1 MTRQLVWTD
10 VPDDTIENTQP
21 ISGRGPA
28 RSLRPAELAHAAVMG
43 ALCAAIAI
51 IAVILPHAGALGLLG
66 TVPMGLLSYRFR
78 IRVLITATVAA
89 SVIGF
94 LVVGMSGF
102 GAVALCAYVGGLAGI
117 VKRRRRG
124 TPTVLATS
132 LGAGVA
138 VGVAVVVALT
148 FLARLRQLIFHTITA
163 TVDGVATAIS
173 RVPHLQPAA
182 QDLKQFSADAL
193 QYWQWLIVGYAVIA
207 IMGASLVGWWALS
220 RVLLRLRGI
229 PDVHKL
235 DAPISS
241 GSIEPIPVRLDGV
254 RLRYP
259 HTDRDALRAV
269 SLDVRAG
276 EHVAVT
282 GANGSGK
289 TTLMLILAGREPT
302 SGTVD
307 RPGAVGL
314 GELGGTAVVMQHP
327 ESQVLGTRVADD
339 VVWGLPPGKSIDIER
354 LLGEV
359 GLAGLAERDT
369 GGLSGGELQRLAVAA
384 ALAREPALLVAD
396 EVTSMVDQRGR
407 TALLAVL
414 SGLTDR
420 HRTALVHIT
429 HYDNEAEHADR
440 TIDLSDSADNTAMV
454 EAAKAPAPTAAVV
467 HRSNTPV
474 LELNGVG
481 HEYGSGTPWAQTALR
496 DISFAVHEGDGLLIH
511 GDNGSGKSTLAWI
524 MAGLTVPTTGTCLVN
539 ESPAAEQVGA
549 VALQFQAARLQL
561 MRSRVDLEVA
571 AAAGFSPDDHDRV
584 IEALAAVGLDP
595 ALAKRRIDQLSGGQM
610 RRVVLA
616 GLLARSPRVLIL
628 DEPLAGLDAAS
639 QRGLVRLLADRRRET
654 GLTVVVISHD
664 FAGLEELCPRT
675 LHLRD
680 GRLESASR
688 RARGTNATAAPPAKL
703 PTSRQRR
710 PVVLLRPVPGRSA
723 MHDLWAGTKLLAVG
737 AISVLL
743 TIYPGWVAIGLVA
756 ALVLA
761 GAWVARIP
769 RGALPSMPRWL
780 PILLVVVGATAAL
793 AGGSPQIH
801 VGAFSLGLGGLLD
814 LLRFTALSVVLLG
827 LGALVSW
834 TTNVAEIAPAVAT
847 LGRRLR
853 PLRIPVD
860 DWAVALGLAL
870 RTFPMLINEFRVL
883 YAARRLR
890 PKQTPQTRGARL
902 RRLAADVIDLVVAVI
917 TVTLRRADE
926 MGDAITARGGTG
938 QISAAPSRPKR
949 ADWVALSIVST
960 VCAAALTAGL
970 VLGV

>member
-1 MTRQLVWTD
+1 VPTD
-10 VPDDTIENTQP
+10 WHNRGVPATGTVIPLERT
-21 ISGRGPA
+21 
-28 RSLRPAELAHAAVMG
+28 RSLSPNELAHASVMG

-51 IAVILPHAGALGLLG
+51 IAVVLPHAGGLGLLG
-66 TVPMGLLSYRFR
+66 TVPMGLLAFRYRV
-78 IRVLITATVAA
+78 RVLITATVAA
-89 SVIGF
+89 SVVGF
-94 LVVGMSGF
+94 LVVGLSGF
-102 GAVALCAYVGGLAGI
+102 GAVVLCAYVGGLAGI
-117 VKRRRRG
+117 VKRRRHG
-124 TPTVLATS
+124 TPTVIVAS
-132 LGAGVA
+132 VGAGLV
-138 VGVAVVVALT
+138 VGATVVIALT
-148 FLARLRQLIFHTITA
+148 VLARLRQLLFHALTA
-163 TVDGVATAIS
+163 TVNGIATVMA
-173 RVPHLQPAA
+173 RMPHLQATA
-182 QDLKQFSADAL
+182 HELKRFFAEAL
-193 QYWQWLIVGYAVIA
+193 TYWQWFVLGAATMA
-207 IMGASLVGWWALS
+207 IMGASVIGWWALS
-220 RVLLRLRGI
+220 RVLERLRGV

-235 DAPISS
+235 DAPV
-241 GSIEPIPVRLDGV
+241 GTGPIQPVPVRLEEV

-259 HTDRDALRAV
+259 HTDHDALRAV

-276 EHVAVT
+276 EYVAVT

-302 SGTVD
+302 SGTVE

-314 GELGGTAVVMQHP
+314 DQIGGTAIIMQHP

-339 VVWGLPPGKSIDIER
+339 VVWGLPPGKTTDVDR
-354 LLGEV
+354 LLDEV

-384 ALAREPALLVAD
+384 ALAREPTLLIAD
-396 EVTSMVDQRGR
+396 EVTSMVDQQGR
-407 TALLAVL
+407 DALLAVL

-420 HRTALVHIT
+420 HQTALVHIT
-429 HYDNEAEHADR
+429 HYNNEAEYADR
-440 TIDLSDSADNTAMV
+440 RITLSDSLGNTAMV
-454 EAAKAPAPTAAVV
+454 ETAAAPPSTAAVGQ
-467 HRSNTPV
+467 RSHAPV
-474 LELNGVG
+474 LELAGVG
-481 HEYGSGTPWAQTALR
+481 HEYASGTPWAQTALR
-496 DISFAVHEGDGLLIH
+496 DVSFVVHEGDGLLIH
-511 GDNGSGKSTLAWI
+511 GGNGSGKSTLAWV
-524 MAGLTVPTTGTCLVN
+524 MAGLTIPTTGTCLLDGR
-539 ESPAAEQVGA
+539 PASEQVGA

-571 AAAGFSPDDHDRV
+571 SAGGFSPEDQARV
-584 IEALAAVGLDP
+584 SAALAVVGLDA
-595 ALAKRRIDQLSGGQM
+595 ALAQRPIDQLSGGQM

-680 GRLESASR
+680 GGLEPAAAQQDNVRASLPVKHPAR
-688 RARGTNATAAPPAKL
+688 RPP
-703 PTSRQRR
+703 R

-723 MHDLWAGTKLLAVG
+723 IHELWAGTKLLVVFG
-737 AISVLL
+737 ISVLL
-743 TIYPGWVAIGLVA
+743 TLFPGWTAIGLVA

-761 GAWVARIP
+761 AARVAHIP
-769 RGALPSMPRWL
+769 RRVLPSVPRWL
-780 PILLVVVGATAAL
+780 WMPLAIVGIAVAS
-793 AGGSPQIH
+793 AGGSPQIQAGT
-801 VGAFSLGLGGLLD
+801 VSIGLGGLLD
-814 LLRFTALSVVLLG
+814 FLRFTALSIVLLG

-860 DWAVALGLAL
+860 DWSVALALAL
-870 RTFPMLINEFRVL
+870 RTFPMLMAEFRVL

-890 PKQTPQTRGARL
+890 PKQAPPTRRARL
-902 RRLAADVIDLVVAVI
+902 RRLAADVIDLIVAVV

-949 ADWVALSIVST
+949 ADWVALSIASAAFV
-960 VCAAALTAGL
+960 AALAAE
-970 VLGV
+970 LGWGG